1 MLASIKANQINYAVD
16 ISDKCNSSF
25 QTLIFNMSAIIVKAE
40 LQIEIIKMLFNNS
53 LTTNKKVRSVFQ
65 IMY

>member
-16 ISDKCNSSF
+16 ISDKCYSSF

-40 LQIEIIKMLFNNS
+40 LQIEIMKMLFNNS